1 MTRWSPPS
9 ENPKIQSFFCG
20 KRFLLAAFFLAFPCV
35 LWYDKCVYKKK
46 MPPFMYV
53 LAVISVII
61 LASYVVFAASGK
73 LCFEKPETDGK
84 AESHSYEAVK
94 QITTIN
100 HKGSVWEKETSS
112 SEAETTLSDRE
123 HTVGR
128 DNYGSHSS
136 GNNSGGSTS
145 GEGNANTSSDNTKNT
160 EEKPAEQPADN
171 PADNQG
177 NKQDNPQEEKT
188 PDVDTGNKYEKGPL
202 YDLFNRGISNN

>member
-1 MTRWSPPS
+1 MMNNKCEQISVDPERAG
-9 ENPKIQSFFCG
+9 SF
-20 KRFLLAAFFLAFPCV
+20 
-35 LWYDKCVYKKK
+35 YDESVIGKKK

-61 LASYVVFAASGK
+61 LASYAVFAASGK

-123 HTVGR
+123 HTVVR
-128 DNYGSHSS
+128 NNYGSYSS

-145 GEGNANTSSDNTKNT
+145 GESTANTPTGDT
-160 EEKPAEQPADN
+160 EKPAEKPED
-171 PADNQG
+171 
-177 NKQDNPQEEKT
+177 KTSEKT
-188 PDVDTGNKYEKGPL
+188 STKKTEKSEDPPEVEKSTNKSKPF
-202 YDLFNRGISNN
+202 DWK

>member
-1 MTRWSPPS
+1 MMNNKCEQISVDPERAG
-9 ENPKIQSFFCG
+9 SF
-20 KRFLLAAFFLAFPCV
+20 
-35 LWYDKCVYKKK
+35 YDERAIGKKK

-171 PADNQG
+171 PP
-177 NKQDNPQEEKT
+177 KVEEDPSDIEK
-188 PDVDTGNKYEKGPL
+188 PSKAFSYPRGYIQTGDK
-202 YDLFNRGISNN
+202 NN

>member
-1 MTRWSPPS
+1 MNNKCEQISVDPERAG
-9 ENPKIQSFFCG
+9 SF
-20 KRFLLAAFFLAFPCV
+20 
-35 LWYDKCVYKKK
+35 YDERAIGKKK

-112 SEAETTLSDRE
+112 SEAKTTLSDRE
-123 HTVGR
+123 QTVVR
-128 DNYGSHSS
+128 NNYGSYSS
-136 GNNSGGSTS
+136 VNNSGGSTS
-145 GEGNANTSSDNTKNT
+145 GEDNKNTSSDNTKNT
-160 EEKPAEQPADN
+160 EEKPADKTTE
-171 PADNQG
+171 
-177 NKQDNPQEEKT
+177 KTSTEKTSEEEKSST
-188 PDVDTGNKYEKGPL
+188 KKRSPL
-202 YDLFNRGISNN
+202 ADILKK

>member
-1 MTRWSPPS
+1 MMNNKCEQISVDPERAG
-9 ENPKIQSFFCG
+9 SF
-20 KRFLLAAFFLAFPCV
+20 
-35 LWYDKCVYKKK
+35 YDESAVGKKK

-61 LASYVVFAASGK
+61 LASYAVFAASGK

-123 HTVGR
+123 HTVVR
-128 DNYGSHSS
+128 NNYGSYSS

-145 GEGNANTSSDNTKNT
+145 GESTANTPTGDT
-160 EEKPAEQPADN
+160 EKPAEKPED
-171 PADNQG
+171 
-177 NKQDNPQEEKT
+177 KTSEKT
-188 PDVDTGNKYEKGPL
+188 STEKTEKSEDPPEVEKSTNKSKPF
-202 YDLFNRGISNN
+202 DWK

>member
-1 MTRWSPPS
+1 MNNKCEQISVDPERAG
-9 ENPKIQSFFCG
+9 SF
-20 KRFLLAAFFLAFPCV
+20 
-35 LWYDKCVYKKK
+35 YDERAIGKKK

-123 HTVGR
+123 HTVVR
-128 DNYGSHSS
+128 NDYGSYSS
-136 GNNSGGSTS
+136 GNNSSGSTS
-145 GEGNANTSSDNTKNT
+145 GESTANTPTGDT
-160 EEKPAEQPADN
+160 EKPED
-171 PADNQG
+171 
-177 NKQDNPQEEKT
+177 KTSEKT
-188 PDVDTGNKYEKGPL
+188 STEKTEKSEDPPEVEKSTNKSKPF
-202 YDLFNRGISNN
+202 DWK

>member
-1 MTRWSPPS
+1 MMNNKCEQISVDPERTG
-9 ENPKIQSFFCG
+9 SF
-20 KRFLLAAFFLAFPCV
+20 
-35 LWYDKCVYKKK
+35 YDESVIGKKK

-61 LASYVVFAASGK
+61 LASYAVFAASGK

-145 GEGNANTSSDNTKNT
+145 GESTANTPTGDT
-160 EEKPAEQPADN
+160 EKPAEKPED
-171 PADNQG
+171 
-177 NKQDNPQEEKT
+177 KTSEKT
-188 PDVDTGNKYEKGPL
+188 STEQTEKSAAPPEL
-202 YDLFNRGISNN
+202 EKRTYKSTPFDWK

>member
-1 MTRWSPPS
+1 MMNNKCEQISVDPERAG
-9 ENPKIQSFFCG
+9 SF
-20 KRFLLAAFFLAFPCV
+20 
-35 LWYDKCVYKKK
+35 YDERAIGKKK

-61 LASYVVFAASGK
+61 LASYAVFAASGK

-145 GEGNANTSSDNTKNT
+145 GESTANTPTGDT
-160 EEKPAEQPADN
+160 EKPAEKPED
-171 PADNQG
+171 
-177 NKQDNPQEEKT
+177 KTSEKTSTEKTSEEEKSST
-188 PDVDTGNKYEKGPL
+188 KKRSPL
-202 YDLFNRGISNN
+202 ADILKK

>member
-1 MTRWSPPS
+1 MMNNKCEQISVDPERAG
-9 ENPKIQSFFCG
+9 SF
-20 KRFLLAAFFLAFPCV
+20 
-35 LWYDKCVYKKK
+35 YDERAIGKKK

-112 SEAETTLSDRE
+112 SEAKTTLSDRE
-123 HTVGR
+123 QTVVR
-128 DNYGSHSS
+128 NNYGSYSS
-136 GNNSGGSTS
+136 VNNSGGSTS
-145 GEGNANTSSDNTKNT
+145 GEDNKNTSSDNTKNT
-160 EEKPAEQPADN
+160 EEKPADKTTE
-171 PADNQG
+171 
-177 NKQDNPQEEKT
+177 KTSTEKTSEEEKSST
-188 PDVDTGNKYEKGPL
+188 KKRSPL
-202 YDLFNRGISNN
+202 ADILKK

>member
-1 MTRWSPPS
+1 MMNNKYEQISVDPERAG
-9 ENPKIQSFFCG
+9 SF
-20 KRFLLAAFFLAFPCV
+20 
-35 LWYDKCVYKKK
+35 YDERAIGKKK

-123 HTVGR
+123 HTVVR
-128 DNYGSHSS
+128 NDYGSYSS
-136 GNNSGGSTS
+136 GNNSSGSTS
-145 GEGNANTSSDNTKNT
+145 GESTANTPTGDT
-160 EEKPAEQPADN
+160 EKPED
-171 PADNQG
+171 
-177 NKQDNPQEEKT
+177 KTSEKT
-188 PDVDTGNKYEKGPL
+188 STEKTEKSEDPPEVEKSTNKSKPF
-202 YDLFNRGISNN
+202 DWK

>member
-1 MTRWSPPS
+1 MMNNKCEQISVDPERAG
-9 ENPKIQSFFCG
+9 SF
-20 KRFLLAAFFLAFPCV
+20 
-35 LWYDKCVYKKK
+35 YDESVIGKKK

-123 HTVGR
+123 HTVVR
-128 DNYGSHSS
+128 NDYGSYSS

-145 GEGNANTSSDNTKNT
+145 GESTANTPTGDT
-160 EEKPAEQPADN
+160 EKPAEKPED
-171 PADNQG
+171 
-177 NKQDNPQEEKT
+177 KTSEKT
-188 PDVDTGNKYEKGPL
+188 STKKTEKSEDPPEVEKSTNKSKPF
-202 YDLFNRGISNN
+202 DWK

>member
-1 MTRWSPPS
+1 MMNNKCEQISVDPERAG
-9 ENPKIQSFFCG
+9 SF
-20 KRFLLAAFFLAFPCV
+20 
-35 LWYDKCVYKKK
+35 YDESAVGKKK

-84 AESHSYEAVK
+84 AESHSYEAVE

-123 HTVGR
+123 HTVVR
-128 DNYGSHSS
+128 NNYGSYSS
-136 GNNSGGSTS
+136 VNNSGGSTS
-145 GEGNANTSSDNTKNT
+145 SEDNKNTSSDNTKNT
-160 EEKPAEQPADN
+160 EEKPADKTTE
-171 PADNQG
+171 
-177 NKQDNPQEEKT
+177 KTSTEKTSEEEKSST
-188 PDVDTGNKYEKGPL
+188 KKRSPL
-202 YDLFNRGISNN
+202 ADILKK

>member
-1 MTRWSPPS
+1 MMNNKCEQISVDPERAG
-9 ENPKIQSFFCG
+9 SF
-20 KRFLLAAFFLAFPCV
+20 
-35 LWYDKCVYKKK
+35 YDERAIGKKK

-100 HKGSVWEKETSS
+100 HKGSVWEKETSR
-112 SEAETTLSDRE
+112 SEVETTLSDRE
-123 HTVGR
+123 HTVVR
-128 DNYGSHSS
+128 NNYGSYSS

-145 GEGNANTSSDNTKNT
+145 GESTANTPTGDT
-160 EEKPAEQPADN
+160 EKPAEKPED
-171 PADNQG
+171 
-177 NKQDNPQEEKT
+177 KTSEKT
-188 PDVDTGNKYEKGPL
+188 STEKTEKSEDPPEVEKSTNKSKPF
-202 YDLFNRGISNN
+202 DWK

>member
-1 MTRWSPPS
+1 MMNNKCEQISVDPERAG
-9 ENPKIQSFFCG
+9 SF
-20 KRFLLAAFFLAFPCV
+20 
-35 LWYDKCVYKKK
+35 YDESVIGKKK

-61 LASYVVFAASGK
+61 LASYAVFAASGK

-145 GEGNANTSSDNTKNT
+145 GESTANTPTGDT
-160 EEKPAEQPADN
+160 EKPED
-171 PADNQG
+171 
-177 NKQDNPQEEKT
+177 KTSEKT
-188 PDVDTGNKYEKGPL
+188 STEKTEKSEDPPEVEKSTNKSKPF
-202 YDLFNRGISNN
+202 DWK

>member
-1 MTRWSPPS
+1 MMNNKCEQISVDPERAG
-9 ENPKIQSFFCG
+9 SFYDESAIG
-20 KRFLLAAFFLAFPCV
+20 KR
-35 LWYDKCVYKKK
+35 K

-61 LASYVVFAASGK
+61 LASYVVFAATGN

-84 AESHSYEAVK
+84 GESYSHETVK

-100 HKGSVWEKETSS
+100 HKGSVWEKETTS

-123 HTVGR
+123 QTVVR
-128 DNYGSHSS
+128 NNYGSYSS

-160 EEKPAEQPADN
+160 EEKPADKTTE
-171 PADNQG
+171 
-177 NKQDNPQEEKT
+177 KTSTEETSEEEKSST
-188 PDVDTGNKYEKGPL
+188 TKRSPL
-202 YDLFNRGISNN
+202 ADILKK

>member
-1 MTRWSPPS
+1 MMNNKCEQISVDPERAD
-9 ENPKIQSFFCG
+9 SF
-20 KRFLLAAFFLAFPCV
+20 
-35 LWYDKCVYKKK
+35 YDESVIGKKK

-61 LASYVVFAASGK
+61 LASYAVFAASGK

-145 GEGNANTSSDNTKNT
+145 GESTANTPTGDT
-160 EEKPAEQPADN
+160 EKPAEKPED
-171 PADNQG
+171 
-177 NKQDNPQEEKT
+177 KTSEKTSTEKTSKEEKSST
-188 PDVDTGNKYEKGPL
+188 KKRSPL
-202 YDLFNRGISNN
+202 ADILKK

>member
-1 MTRWSPPS
+1 MMNNKCEQISVDPERAG
-9 ENPKIQSFFCG
+9 SF
-20 KRFLLAAFFLAFPCV
+20 
-35 LWYDKCVYKKK
+35 YDERAIGKKK
-46 MPPFMYV
+46 MPPVMYV

-177 NKQDNPQEEKT
+177 NKQDNPPADDTQNK
-188 PDVDTGNKYEKGPL
+188 VDSDNGNKIKDSPL
-202 YDLFNRGISNN
+202 AGMLK

>member
-1 MTRWSPPS
+1 MMNNKCEQISVDPERAG
-9 ENPKIQSFFCG
+9 SF
-20 KRFLLAAFFLAFPCV
+20 
-35 LWYDKCVYKKK
+35 YDESVIGKKK

-123 HTVGR
+123 HTVVR
-128 DNYGSHSS
+128 NNYGSYSS

-145 GEGNANTSSDNTKNT
+145 GESTANTPTGDT
-160 EEKPAEQPADN
+160 EKPAEKPED
-171 PADNQG
+171 
-177 NKQDNPQEEKT
+177 KTSEKT
-188 PDVDTGNKYEKGPL
+188 STKKTEKSEDPPEVEKSTNKSKPF
-202 YDLFNRGISNN
+202 DWK

>member
-1 MTRWSPPS
+1 MMNNKCEQISVDPERAG
-9 ENPKIQSFFCG
+9 SF
-20 KRFLLAAFFLAFPCV
+20 
-35 LWYDKCVYKKK
+35 YDESVIGKKK

-100 HKGSVWEKETSS
+100 HKGSFWEKETSS

-123 HTVGR
+123 HTVVR
-128 DNYGSHSS
+128 NNYGSYSS

-145 GEGNANTSSDNTKNT
+145 GESTANTPTGDT
-160 EEKPAEQPADN
+160 EKPAEKPED
-171 PADNQG
+171 
-177 NKQDNPQEEKT
+177 KTSEKT
-188 PDVDTGNKYEKGPL
+188 STKKTEKSEDPPEVEKSTNKSKPF
-202 YDLFNRGISNN
+202 DWK

>member
-1 MTRWSPPS
+1 MMNNKCEQISVDPERAG
-9 ENPKIQSFFCG
+9 SF
-20 KRFLLAAFFLAFPCV
+20 
-35 LWYDKCVYKKK
+35 YDERAIGKKK

-123 HTVGR
+123 HTVVR
-128 DNYGSHSS
+128 NNYGSYSS

-145 GEGNANTSSDNTKNT
+145 GESTANTPTGDT
-160 EEKPAEQPADN
+160 EKPAEKPED
-171 PADNQG
+171 
-177 NKQDNPQEEKT
+177 KTSEKT
-188 PDVDTGNKYEKGPL
+188 STKKTEKSEDPPEVEKSTNKSKPF
-202 YDLFNRGISNN
+202 DWK

>member
-1 MTRWSPPS
+1 MMNNKCEQISVDPERAG
-9 ENPKIQSFFCG
+9 SF
-20 KRFLLAAFFLAFPCV
+20 
-35 LWYDKCVYKKK
+35 YDERAIGKKK

-123 HTVGR
+123 HTVVR
-128 DNYGSHSS
+128 NDYGSYSS
-136 GNNSGGSTS
+136 GNNSSGSTS
-145 GEGNANTSSDNTKNT
+145 GESTANTPTGDT
-160 EEKPAEQPADN
+160 EKPED
-171 PADNQG
+171 
-177 NKQDNPQEEKT
+177 KTSEKT
-188 PDVDTGNKYEKGPL
+188 STEKTEKSEDPPEVEKSTNKSKPF
-202 YDLFNRGISNN
+202 DWK

>member
-1 MTRWSPPS
+1 MMNNKCEQISVDPERAG
-9 ENPKIQSFFCG
+9 SF
-20 KRFLLAAFFLAFPCV
+20 
-35 LWYDKCVYKKK
+35 YDERAIGKKK

-73 LCFEKPETDGK
+73 LCFEKTETDGK

-123 HTVGR
+123 HTVVR
-128 DNYGSHSS
+128 NDYGSYSS
-136 GNNSGGSTS
+136 GNNSSGSTS
-145 GEGNANTSSDNTKNT
+145 GESTANTPTGDT
-160 EEKPAEQPADN
+160 EKPAEKPED
-171 PADNQG
+171 
-177 NKQDNPQEEKT
+177 KTSEKT
-188 PDVDTGNKYEKGPL
+188 STEKTEKSEDPPEVEKSTNKSKPF
-202 YDLFNRGISNN
+202 DWK

>member
-1 MTRWSPPS
+1 MMNNKCEQISVDPERAG
-9 ENPKIQSFFCG
+9 SF
-20 KRFLLAAFFLAFPCV
+20 
-35 LWYDKCVYKKK
+35 YDERAIGKKK

-171 PADNQG
+171 PADNPG
-177 NKQDNPQEEKT
+177 NKQDNPPTVEEDPGNIKK
-188 PDVDTGNKYEKGPL
+188 PSKAFNYPRGYIQTGDK
-202 YDLFNRGISNN
+202 NNQQS

>member
-1 MTRWSPPS
+1 MMNNKCEQISVDPERTG
-9 ENPKIQSFFCG
+9 SF
-20 KRFLLAAFFLAFPCV
+20 
-35 LWYDKCVYKKK
+35 YDESVIGKKK

-73 LCFEKPETDGK
+73 LCFEKTETDGK

-112 SEAETTLSDRE
+112 SEVETTLSDRE
-123 HTVGR
+123 HTVVR
-128 DNYGSHSS
+128 NNYGRYSS

-145 GEGNANTSSDNTKNT
+145 GEGNANTSPDNTKNT
-160 EEKPAEQPADN
+160 EEKPAENTED
-171 PADNQG
+171 
-177 NKQDNPQEEKT
+177 KTSEKTSTEKTSEEEKSST
-188 PDVDTGNKYEKGPL
+188 KKRSPL
-202 YDLFNRGISNN
+202 ADILKK

>member
-1 MTRWSPPS
+1 MMNNKCEQISVDPERAG
-9 ENPKIQSFFCG
+9 SF
-20 KRFLLAAFFLAFPCV
+20 
-35 LWYDKCVYKKK
+35 YDESVIGKKK

-100 HKGSVWEKETSS
+100 QKGSVWEKETSS

-123 HTVGR
+123 HTVVR
-128 DNYGSHSS
+128 NNYGSYSS

-145 GEGNANTSSDNTKNT
+145 GESTANTPTGDT
-160 EEKPAEQPADN
+160 EKPAEKPED
-171 PADNQG
+171 
-177 NKQDNPQEEKT
+177 KTSEKT
-188 PDVDTGNKYEKGPL
+188 STKKTEKSEDPPEVEKSTNKSKPF
-202 YDLFNRGISNN
+202 DWK

>member
-1 MTRWSPPS
+1 MMNNKCEQISVDPERAG
-9 ENPKIQSFFCG
+9 SF
-20 KRFLLAAFFLAFPCV
+20 
-35 LWYDKCVYKKK
+35 YDERAIGKKK

-61 LASYVVFAASGK
+61 LASYAVFAASGK

-145 GEGNANTSSDNTKNT
+145 GESTANTPTGDT
-160 EEKPAEQPADN
+160 EKPED
-171 PADNQG
+171 
-177 NKQDNPQEEKT
+177 KTSEKT
-188 PDVDTGNKYEKGPL
+188 STEKTEKSEDPPEVEKSTNKSKPF
-202 YDLFNRGISNN
+202 DWK